1 MKAIKIITH
10 PVLLILSFLFILIS
24 GEHLGG
30 FYLLYLLLALP
41 HGGIH
46 ALVALVGIL
55 MLIFT
60 YIKFNRENRY
70 IIEAI
75 INMAGA
81 ACLVVSL
88 FLFFYNDRSG
98 YNAGTFE
105 QLMPQITLVL
115 FGLLVIAFALFNI
128 VRTFSRKPLNG
139 NLSMS
144 A

>member
-46 ALVALVGIL
+46 ALVALVGIS

-88 FLFFYNDRSG
+88 FLFFFNDRSG

>member
-46 ALVALVGIL
+46 ALVALVGIS